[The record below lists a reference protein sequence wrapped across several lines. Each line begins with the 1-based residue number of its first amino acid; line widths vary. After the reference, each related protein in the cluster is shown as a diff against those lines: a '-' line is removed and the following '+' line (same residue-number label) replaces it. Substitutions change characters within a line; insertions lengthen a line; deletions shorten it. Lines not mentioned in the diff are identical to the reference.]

1 MLFCCQKVGG
11 TKMPFRGKQDG
22 RTSHLVRG
30 REARITD
37 KTVKIKDHLKR
48 SGQFGADAVGVGGL

>member
-1 MLFCCQKVGG
+1 
-11 TKMPFRGKQDG
+11 MPFRGKQDG

-30 REARITD
+30 QEARITD

-48 SGQFGADAVGVGGL
+48 SGQFGADAVGGGGL

>member
-1 MLFCCQKVGG
+1 
-11 TKMPFRGKQDG
+11 MPFRGKQDG